1 LAYKFIKI
9 KKTLMPKF
17 AANLTL
23 LFTDRPFL
31 ERFEA
36 AAQAGFAAVE
46 CQFPYVHSAPEVAAA
61 LQRSGL
67 PLVLHNLPAGDWAA
81 GDRGLACDPQR
92 VAEFHNSLPVAME
105 YAQALGAPRLNCL
118 VGLQPTH
125 CCEAEAW
132 HTTVR
137 NAKVAA
143 RLLATQGLELVLE
156 PINTHDVPGFLISRT
171 DDMLRLM
178 DEIDQ
183 PNVKLQF
190 DVYHATR
197 MGEDVLATLER
208 VLPRIGHIQI
218 ADAPARHEP
227 GTGLIDFATLFKA
240 LDDWGYTGWVGCE
253 YHPANTGPLGTEAG
267 LGWRQRLGF

>member
-1 LAYKFIKI
+1 
-9 KKTLMPKF
+9 MPKF

-31 ERFEA
+31 ERFDA
-36 AAQAGFAAVE
+36 AAQAGFEAVE
-46 CQFPYVHSAPEVAAA
+46 CQFPYAHSAQEVASA
-61 LQRSGL
+61 LKASGL
-67 PLVLHNLPAGDWAA
+67 PMVLHNLPAGDWAA
-81 GDRGLACDPQR
+81 GDRGLACDPLR
-92 VAEFHNSLPVAME
+92 SEAFLNSLPLALA
-105 YAQALGAPRLNCL
+105 YAQALGVPRLNCL

-125 CCEAEAW
+125 CCAAEAW

-156 PINTHDVPGFLISRT
+156 PINHHDVPGFFISHT
-171 DDMLRLM
+171 HDMLRLI

-197 MGEDVLATLER
+197 MGEDVLPTLQR
-208 VLPRIGHIQI
+208 VLPRVGHLQL
-218 ADAPARHEP
+218 ADAPGRHEP
-227 GTGLIDFATLFKA
+227 GSGQIDFAALFKA
-240 LDDWGYTGWVGCE
+240 LDDWGYSGWVGCE
-253 YHPANTGPLGTEAG
+253 YHPANPGALGTEAG
-267 LGWRQRLGF
+267 LGWRQRLASVSAG